1 VPKKKALPKPALD
14 PSFSAKK
21 PISVWNRPLQLDSKG
36 LFGALAKG
44 AVHGFTGQLTELGG
58 DAVDGLAALGLDS
71 HDAPHLSWLLLR
83 RSLASAM
90 AELIRESLPEIGES
104 KKDLADL
111 SRQLDEAL
119 EEEEVAIDRT
129 LFDRPRD
136 LPLLGAVQEPFAQWL
151 ESYGLDKPGAAAA
164 VSRRLPGYFVLALH
178 AEWRSKPAVY
188 EAIREAVDTP
198 FTRAVGQ
205 EQAWRVY
212 AARLDRQVDEP
223 MFGESFGLRQVY
235 VPLRAFYVDEP
246 PRSEGR
252 NAGIE
257 KVERAQERRVAVWLE
272 QEIDAWIAAAD
283 KKDSYRVLSGGPGSG
298 KSSFLRMYAAH
309 TARKER
315 IRVLFIPL
323 HQLNVAGSL
332 VTAVGDYVR
341 MAEALPANPLDPDS
355 GEERLLLVLDGLD
368 ELAMQG
374 RIGAEAARDFVR
386 EVLKHVELRNHDRC
400 RLLVLFS
407 GREPVVQA
415 SESEFRERR
424 RVLHALP
431 YFLDKARRE
440 EKRTWE
446 DRAGILTEDQRP
458 SWWEAYGNA
467 SGRGYA
473 SLPAKLK
480 RGDLDEITAQP
491 LLNYLVALSY
501 DRGHLSFSDT
511 LNLNDIYRDL
521 LEAVHARGYEQR
533 RSLAP
538 SLKFQEFRR
547 VLEEI
552 ALAAWHG
559 SGRTTSVSEIE
570 AHCEAAGLSGLLRRF
585 EEGAKA
591 GVTRV
596 LTAFYFRQFGRTT
609 GGDFT
614 FEFTHK
620 SFREYLTAIRIID
633 ALELIKEEMDR
644 RQQKP
649 GAGWDE
655 AKALKH
661 WAEICGPTLMDRE
674 LWVFVRSEVESRGK
688 EKALAWQHML
698 CSLISAMLRNGM
710 PMEMLSPRPSFY
722 EEARQARNA
731 EESLLA
737 VLNACARTTRELSRL
752 AWPRS
757 EDGSSSRTA
766 FGTWLK
772 RLQGQREGG
781 FNVLAQ
787 SCLSYLDLSGQIL
800 DMADLYHADLEG
812 ANLEQLRL
820 YWANLEG
827 TNLTEANLTGAGVT
841 DAHLTYAHLM
851 GANLTGAYLTDTNL
865 SGANLTGANL
875 TGANLTGANLTGANL
890 TDAHLT
896 GTNLTGANLED
907 AIGVDE
913 SVNPSADPLGMRLA
927 PKTRRREQSAFTEV
941 IHAARLPR
949 G

>member
-1 VPKKKALPKPALD
+1 MPKPKKKALPTPALD

-44 AVHGFTGQLTELGG
+44 AVHGFTGQWTELGG

-83 RSLASAM
+83 RALVSAM
-90 AELIRESLPEIGES
+90 AELIRESLPEIGDK

-151 ESYGLDKPGAAAA
+151 EAYGLAAPAAAA
-164 VSRRLPGYFVLALH
+164 VARRLPGYFVLALH
-178 AEWRSKPAVY
+178 AEWRSQPAVY
-188 EAIREAVDTP
+188 EPIREAVNTP
-198 FTRAVGQ
+198 FTRSVGQ

-235 VPLRAFYVDEP
+235 VPLRAFYVVEP
-246 PRSEGR
+246 PRDRHSEEGS
-252 NAGIE
+252 AGIE
-257 KVERAQERRVAVWLE
+257 KTEKEKERRVAVWLE

-298 KSSFLRMYAAH
+298 KSSFLRMYAARA
-309 TARKER
+309 AREGR

-332 VTAVGDYVR
+332 VNAVGDYVR
-341 MAEALPANPLDPDS
+341 LAEALPANPLDPDS
-355 GEERLLLVLDGLD
+355 GEERLLLLLDGLD

-386 EVLKHVELRNHDRC
+386 EVLKHVELRNYDRC

-424 RVLHALP
+424 RVLHTLP
-431 YFLDKARRE
+431 YFLDEARRKE
-440 EKRTWE
+440 ETWKDSAE
-446 DRAGILTEDQRP
+446 ILAEDQRP
-458 SWWEAYGNA
+458 GWWKAYGIA

-473 SLPAKLK
+473 TLPAELK
-480 RGDLDEITAQP
+480 RKDLDEITAQP

-501 DRGHLSFSDT
+501 DRGRLSFSDA

-521 LEAVHARGYEQR
+521 LEAVHDRGYEQR

-538 SLKFQEFRR
+538 SLTLQEFRR

-570 AHCEAAGLSGLLRRF
+570 AHCEAAGLSGLLRSF

-596 LTAFYFRQFGRTT
+596 LTAFYFRQFGRTA
-609 GGDFT
+609 GGDHT

-620 SFREYLTAIRIID
+620 SFREYLTALRIIE
-633 ALELIKEEMDR
+633 ALELMKEEMDR
-644 RQQKP
+644 REQKP

-655 AKALKH
+655 AAALKH
-661 WAEICGPTLMDRE
+661 WAEICGPTRMDRE
-674 LWVFVRSEVESRGK
+674 LWVFVRREIESRGK

-698 CSLISAMLRNGM
+698 CGLISAMLRNGM
-710 PMEMLSPRPSFY
+710 PMELLSPRPSY
-722 EEARQARNA
+722 HEESRQARNA
-731 EESLLA
+731 EEALLA
-737 VLNACARTTRELSRL
+737 VLNACARTTEELSHL
-752 AWPRS
+752 DWPRV
-757 EDGSSSRTA
+757 EDGGSSETA
-766 FGTWLK
+766 LGSWLK
-772 RLQGQREGG
+772 RLQGQNA
-781 FNVLAQ
+781 FLSHPHAQNAQ
-787 SCLSYLDLSGQIL
+787 SFLSYLDLSGQVL
-800 DMADLYHADLEG
+800 DIADLLDGDLLG
-812 ANLEQLRL
+812 ANLDDLRVRIAVISEAEL
-820 YWANLEG
+820 RNPHMGINL
-827 TNLTEANLTGAGVT
+827 AQMPF
-841 DAHLTYAHLM
+841 H
-851 GANLTGAYLTDTNL
+851 
-865 SGANLTGANL
+865 
-875 TGANLTGANLTGANL
+875 
-890 TDAHLT
+890 
-896 GTNLTGANLED
+896 
-907 AIGVDE
+907 IR
-913 SVNPSADPLGMRLA
+913 RL
-927 PKTRRREQSAFTEV
+927 R
-941 IHAARLPR
+941 
-949 G
+949 

>member
-1 VPKKKALPKPALD
+1 MPKKKALPKPSLD
-14 PSFSAKK
+14 PSFSAMK
-21 PISVWNRPLQLDSKG
+21 PISAWNRPLQLDAKG
-36 LFGALAKG
+36 FFGALAKG
-44 AVHGFTGQLTELGG
+44 AVHGFTGQWTELGG

-71 HDAPHLSWLLLR
+71 HDPSHLSWLLLR
-83 RSLASAM
+83 RALVFAM
-90 AELIRESLPEIGES
+90 GELVRESLPEIGES
-104 KKDLADL
+104 NKDLADL

-119 EEEEVAIDRT
+119 EKEEVAIDRT

-136 LPLLGAVQEPFAQWL
+136 LPLVVAIQGPFEQWL
-151 ESYGLDKPGAAAA
+151 KSFGLEKAGAAAA
-164 VSRRLPGYFVLALH
+164 VARRLPGYFVLALH
-178 AEWRSKPAVY
+178 SEWRSRPAVY
-188 EAIREAVDTP
+188 EPIREAVNTP

-235 VPLRAFYVDEP
+235 VPLRAFYVLEP
-246 PRSEGR
+246 PRDRHSEGR
-252 NAGIE
+252 STGIE
-257 KVERAQERRVAVWLE
+257 KAEKDKERRVAVWLE
-272 QEIDAWIAAAD
+272 QEIDVWIEAAD
-283 KKDSYRVLSGGPGSG
+283 KRDSYRVLSGGPGSG
-298 KSSFLRMYAAH
+298 KSSFLRMYAARA
-309 TARKER
+309 AREGR

-341 MAEALPANPLDPDS
+341 LAEALPANPLDPDS
-355 GEERLLLVLDGLD
+355 GEERLLLLLDGLD

-431 YFLDKARRE
+431 YFLDKERRKE
-440 EKRTWE
+440 ETWG
-446 DRAGILTEDQRP
+446 ASAKILAEDQRP
-458 SWWEAYGNA
+458 RWWRAYGSA

-473 SLPAKLK
+473 TLPAELK
-480 RGDLDEITAQP
+480 RNDLDEITAQP

-501 DRGHLSFSDT
+501 DRGRLSFSDK

-521 LEAVHARGYEQR
+521 LEAVHDRGYEQR

-538 SLKFQEFRR
+538 SLKLQEFRR

-570 AHCEAAGLSGLLRRF
+570 SHCEAAGLSGLLRRF

-596 LTAFYFRQFGRTT
+596 LTAFYFRQFGRTAS
-609 GGDFT
+609 GDPT

-620 SFREYLTAIRIID
+620 SFREYLTSLRILD

-644 RQQKP
+644 REQKP

-655 AKALKH
+655 ASALKH
-661 WAEICGPTLMDRE
+661 WAEICGPTAMDWE
-674 LWVFVRSEVESRGK
+674 LWIFVQREIQSRGD
-688 EKALAWQHML
+688 EKARAWQHML

-710 PMEMLSPRPSFY
+710 PMELLSPRPSFQ
-722 EEARQARNA
+722 EESRQARNA
-731 EESLLA
+731 EEALLA
-737 VLNACARTTRELSRL
+737 VLNACARTVKELSRID
-752 AWPRS
+752 WPRA
-757 EDGSSSRTA
+757 EDGGSSRTA

-772 RLQGQREGG
+772 KLQGQRVAETTA
-781 FNVLAQ
+781 LAQ
-787 SCLSYLDLSGQIL
+787 RCLSYLDLSGQIL
-800 DMADLYHADLEG
+800 HIADLYSADLEG
-812 ANLEQLRL
+812 ANLEHLDLQF
-820 YWANLEG
+820 ANLIA
-827 TNLTEANLTGAGVT
+827 ANLR
-841 DAHLTYAHLM
+841 
-851 GANLTGAYLTDTNL
+851 
-865 SGANLTGANL
+865 
-875 TGANLTGANLTGANL
+875 
-890 TDAHLT
+890 
-896 GTNLTGANLED
+896 GANLERAVLIAANLEHANLNGANLHEAKMHEAKMHNASID
-907 AIGVDE
+907 EANLAGAIGLKE
-913 SVNPSADPLGMRLA
+913 RKRQPARRI
-927 PKTRRREQSAFTEV
+927 PKA
-941 IHAARLPR
+941 
-949 G
+949 